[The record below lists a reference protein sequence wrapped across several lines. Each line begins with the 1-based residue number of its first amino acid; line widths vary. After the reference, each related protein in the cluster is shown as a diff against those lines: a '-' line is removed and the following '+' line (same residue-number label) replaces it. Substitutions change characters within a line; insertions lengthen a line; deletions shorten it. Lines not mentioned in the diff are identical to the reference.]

1 MQQQIASA
9 TKESSPPTADR
20 ILDVAQELLQT
31 RGYNAISYQD
41 IADRIGIRKASVHH
55 HFRNKSDLAQ
65 ALVRR
70 YRGRWGAFLKEID
83 ASGADAWIKLER
95 YQAPFQET
103 AVAGD
108 RACLCGVLG
117 AEFASLTAPV
127 QEEVR
132 GFFQDNEAWL
142 ARLLSAGTRTG
153 DFHLAGNPASEAGV
167 VFACLEGTLFVAHA
181 CGEP

>member
-41 IADRIGIRKASVHH
+41 IAARIGIRKASIHH
-55 HFRNKSDLAQ
+55 HFPNKSDLAQ

-70 YRGRWGAFLKEID
+70 YRRRWDAFLKEID
-83 ASGADAWIKLER
+83 DSNASAWKKLER
-95 YQAPFQET
+95 YLGPFQET
-103 AVAGD
+103 ARSGD

-117 AEFASLTAPV
+117 AEVASLTAPV
-127 QEEVR
+127 QLEVR
-132 GFFQDNEAWL
+132 GFFQDNESWL
-142 ARLLSAGTRTG
+142 TRLLEEGARAG
-153 DFHLAGNPASEAGV
+153 DFRLP
-167 VFACLEGTLFVAHA
+167 
-181 CGEP
+181 